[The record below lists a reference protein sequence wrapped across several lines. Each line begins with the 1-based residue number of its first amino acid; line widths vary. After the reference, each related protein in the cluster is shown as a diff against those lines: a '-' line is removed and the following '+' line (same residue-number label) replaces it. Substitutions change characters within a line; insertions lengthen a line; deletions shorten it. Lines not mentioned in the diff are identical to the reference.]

1 MKNINFRLSLL
12 LRSYRWSILL
22 LLTIA
27 VYLYILSNFTLWQ
40 SVGIP
45 KLKAPFADMQAI
57 LSASDAYREGYNP
70 YIENPHDPL
79 GREHVYSRPW
89 LWLGYTGITRNHSKF
104 AGILLMSFFFLLS
117 IRILRPENGNE
128 FLLSAM
134 LLLSPAVLLGVE
146 RGNNDLIIFILL
158 GLAVFFLNNKN
169 HLLDLIAYF
178 FLFLASILKFYPIA
192 SFLIFVRIIKDYKKF
207 WMFVLFSILFFGVY
221 AAFTF
226 SDFQYLK
233 NIVPKPHGR
242 FTFGAAIFFEWM
254 LDEWPV
260 NTMYIYFMTAAV
272 FLLSFLLSSKTSLP
286 AIRKDSINTNFFL
299 VGSLNLLFCFFAN
312 TNYDYRCI
320 FFVLILP
327 WLFENLKCEITPIS
341 TKRFIKLLLFFL
353 PVIVWNETII
363 TLIGLKIGGP
373 GITKTKLAAMVSLY
387 KLEHATTWIVI
398 TILLVFCIDL
408 LKTPIQ
414 AKMSAPF
421 GIAISITS
429 IMKKGNRHNAQ
440 GTFKDR

>member
-1 MKNINFRLSLL
+1 MKNIIFRLSLF
-12 LRSYRWSILL
+12 LRSNRWSILL

-45 KLKAPFADMQAI
+45 KLKTPFADMQAI
-57 LSASDAYREGYNP
+57 LSASDAYREGYDP

-79 GREHVYSRPW
+79 GREHVYPRPW
-89 LWLGYTGITRNHSKF
+89 LWLGYTGLTRDHSKF
-104 AGILLMSFFFLLS
+104 AAILLMSFFFLLS

-158 GLAVFFLNNKN
+158 GLAVFSLNNKN

-207 WMFVLFSILFFGVY
+207 WMFALFSILFFGVY
-221 AAFTF
+221 AVFSF
-226 SDFQYLK
+226 SDFEYLK

-242 FTFGAAIFFEWM
+242 FTFGAAIFFEWI

-260 NTMYIYFMTAAV
+260 NATYIYFMAAAV
-272 FLLSFLLSSKTSLP
+272 FFLAFLLSSRTGL
-286 AIRKDSINTNFFL
+286 AEVRNNSINTIFFL
-299 VGSLNLLFCFFAN
+299 VGSLNILFCFFAN

-327 WLFENLKCEITPIS
+327 WLFENLKCEITPVS
-341 TKRFIKLLLFFL
+341 TKRFIKLLLLFL
-353 PVIVWNETII
+353 PVVVWNETII
-363 TLIGLKIGGP
+363 TLIGLKVGSP
-373 GITKTKLAAMVSLY
+373 GITETKLFVMVNLY
-387 KLEHATTWIVI
+387 KLEHLSTWIVI
-398 TILLVFCIDL
+398 TILLAFCIEL
-408 LKTPIQ
+408 LKAPIGD
-414 AKMSAPF
+414 KMRALFPR
-421 GIAISITS
+421 AT
-429 IMKKGNRHNAQ
+429 R
-440 GTFKDR
+440 

>member
-1 MKNINFRLSLL
+1 MKNINFRLSLF
-12 LRSYRWSILL
+12 LRSNRWSILL
-22 LLTIA
+22 LLTVA

-89 LWLGYTGITRNHSKF
+89 LWLGYTGLTRTHSKF
-104 AGILLMSFFFLLS
+104 AAILLMSFFFLLS
-117 IRILRPENGNE
+117 IRILRPKNGNE

-158 GLAVFFLNNKN
+158 GLAVFSLNNKN

-207 WMFVLFSILFFGVY
+207 WMFAFFSILFFGVY
-221 AAFTF
+221 AVFSF
-226 SDFQYLK
+226 SDFEYLK
-233 NIVPKPHGR
+233 HIVPKPHGR
-242 FTFGAAIFFEWM
+242 FTFGAAIFFEWI

-260 NTMYIYFMTAAV
+260 NATYVYLMICAAI
-272 FLLSFLLSSKTSLP
+272 FIAFSLSSRTGL
-286 AIRKDSINTNFFL
+286 AEVRNNSINTIFFL
-299 VGSLNLLFCFFAN
+299 VGSLNILFCFFAN

-327 WLFENLKCEITPIS
+327 WLFEHLKCESTPVS
-341 TKRFIKLLLFFL
+341 SKRFIKLLLLFL
-353 PVIVWNETII
+353 PVVVWNETII
-363 TLIGLKIGGP
+363 TLIGLKVGSP
-373 GITKTKLAAMVSLY
+373 GINETKLFAMVNLY
-387 KLEHATTWIVI
+387 KLEHLSTWIVI
-398 TILLVFCIDL
+398 TILLAFCIEL
-408 LKTPIQ
+408 LKGPIGD
-414 AKMSAPF
+414 KLTAPF
-421 GIAISITS
+421 SRATP
-429 IMKKGNRHNAQ
+429 
-440 GTFKDR
+440 

>member
-1 MKNINFRLSLL
+1 MKNINFRLSLF
-12 LRSYRWSILL
+12 LRSNRWSILL

-27 VYLYILSNFTLWQ
+27 VYLLILSNFTLWQ

-79 GREHVYSRPW
+79 GRKHVYSRPW
-89 LWLGYTGITRNHSKF
+89 LWLGYTGLTRDHSKF
-104 AGILLMSFFFLLS
+104 AAILLITFFFLLS
-117 IRILRPENGNE
+117 IRILRPENSNE

-158 GLAVFFLNNKN
+158 SLAVFSLNNKN

-207 WMFVLFSILFFGVY
+207 WMFALFSILFFGVY
-221 AAFTF
+221 AVFSF
-226 SDFQYLK
+226 SDFEYLK

-242 FTFGAAIFFEWM
+242 FTFGAAIFFEWI

-260 NTMYIYFMTAAV
+260 NATYIYFMAVAV
-272 FLLSFLLSSKTSLP
+272 FFLAFLLSSRTGL
-286 AIRKDSINTNFFL
+286 AEVRNNSINTIFFL
-299 VGSLNLLFCFFAN
+299 VGSLNILFCFFAN

-327 WLFENLKCEITPIS
+327 WLFENLKCEITPVS
-341 TKRFIKLLLFFL
+341 TKRFIKLLLLFL
-353 PVIVWNETII
+353 PVVVWNETII
-363 TLIGLKIGGP
+363 TLIGLKVGSP
-373 GITKTKLAAMVSLY
+373 GITETKLFAMVNLY
-387 KLEHATTWIVI
+387 KLEHLSTWIVI
-398 TILLVFCIDL
+398 TILLAFCIEL
-408 LKTPIQ
+408 LKTPIGD
-414 AKMSAPF
+414 KMTAPF
-421 GIAISITS
+421 SKAT
-429 IMKKGNRHNAQ
+429 R
-440 GTFKDR
+440 

>member
-1 MKNINFRLSLL
+1 MKNTSFRLSLFL
-12 LRSYRWSILL
+12 SSNRWSILL
-22 LLTIA
+22 LLSIA
-27 VYLYILSNFTLWQ
+27 VYLYILSNLTLWQ

-57 LSASDAYREGYNP
+57 LSASDAYRDGYNP

-79 GREHVYSRPW
+79 GRKHVYPRPW
-89 LWLGYTGITRNHSKF
+89 LWLGYTGMTQDHSKF
-104 AGILLMSFFFLLS
+104 AAILLMSFFFLLS

-128 FLLSAM
+128 FLFSAM

-169 HLLDLIAYF
+169 RLLDLIAYF

-192 SFLIFVRIIKDYKKF
+192 SFLMFVKIIKDYKKF
-207 WMFVLFSILFFGVY
+207 WIFALFSILFFGVY
-221 AAFTF
+221 AVFSF

-242 FTFGAAIFFEWM
+242 FTFGAAIFFEWI

-260 NTMYIYFMTAAV
+260 NATYIYFMTAAV
-272 FLLSFLLSSKTSLP
+272 FFFFFLLSSKTGL
-286 AIRKDSINTNFFL
+286 AQVRKDSINTIFFL
-299 VGSLNLLFCFFAN
+299 VGSLNILFCFFAN

-327 WLFENLKCEITPIS
+327 WLFEHLKCAITPVS
-341 TKRFIKLLLFFL
+341 TKRFIKILLLFL
-353 PVIVWNETII
+353 PVVVWNETII
-363 TLIGLKIGGP
+363 TLIGLKVGSQ
-373 GITKTKLAAMVSLY
+373 GITETKLFAIVNLY
-387 KLEHATTWIVI
+387 KLEHLSTWIVI
-398 TILLVFCIDL
+398 TILLAFCIEL
-408 LKTPIQ
+408 LKAPIGD
-414 AKMSAPF
+414 K
-421 GIAISITS
+421 ITALFS
-429 IMKKGNRHNAQ
+429 RA
-440 GTFKDR
+440 TT

>member
-1 MKNINFRLSLL
+1 MKNINFRLSLF
-12 LRSYRWSILL
+12 LRSNRWSILL

-27 VYLYILSNFTLWQ
+27 VYLLILSNFTLWQ

-79 GREHVYSRPW
+79 GRKHVYPRPW
-89 LWLGYTGITRNHSKF
+89 LWLGYTGLTQDHSKF
-104 AGILLMSFFFLLS
+104 AAILLMSFFFLLS

-158 GLAVFFLNNKN
+158 GLAVFSLNNKN
-169 HLLDLIAYF
+169 NLLDLIAYF

-207 WMFVLFSILFFGVY
+207 WMFALFSILFFGVY
-221 AAFTF
+221 AVFSF
-226 SDFQYLK
+226 SDFEYLK

-242 FTFGAAIFFEWM
+242 FTFGAAIFFEWI

-260 NTMYIYFMTAAV
+260 NAMYIYFMAVAV
-272 FLLSFLLSSKTSLP
+272 FFLAFLLSSRTGLSEV
-286 AIRKDSINTNFFL
+286 RNNSINTIFFL
-299 VGSLNLLFCFFAN
+299 VGSLNILFCFFAN

-327 WLFENLKCEITPIS
+327 WLFENLKCEITPVS
-341 TKRFIKLLLFFL
+341 TKRFIKMLLLFL

-363 TLIGLKIGGP
+363 TLIGLKVGSP
-373 GITKTKLAAMVSLY
+373 GITETKLFAMVNLY
-387 KLEHATTWIVI
+387 KLEHLSTWIVI
-398 TILLVFCIDL
+398 TILLAFCIEL
-408 LKTPIQ
+408 LKAPIGD
-414 AKMSAPF
+414 KMTAPF
-421 GIAISITS
+421 SKAT
-429 IMKKGNRHNAQ
+429 R
-440 GTFKDR
+440 

>member
-1 MKNINFRLSLL
+1 
-12 LRSYRWSILL
+12 
-22 LLTIA
+22 
-27 VYLYILSNFTLWQ
+27 
-40 SVGIP
+40 
-45 KLKAPFADMQAI
+45 MQAI

-79 GREHVYSRPW
+79 GRKHVYPRLW
-89 LWLGYTGITRNHSKF
+89 LWLGYTGITRDHSKF
-104 AGILLMSFFFLLS
+104 AAMLLMSFFFLLS

-128 FLLSAM
+128 FLFSAI

-169 HLLDLIAYF
+169 RLINLFAYF

-192 SFLIFVRIIKDYKKF
+192 SLLIFVRIIKDYKKF
-207 WMFVLFSILFFGVY
+207 WMFALFSILIFGVY
-221 AAFTF
+221 AVFSF

-242 FTFGAAIFFEWM
+242 FTFGAAIFFEWI

-260 NTMYIYFMTAAV
+260 NATYIYFMTAAV
-272 FLLSFLLSSKTSLP
+272 FFLAFILSSITGL
-286 AIRKDSINTNFFL
+286 AEVRKDSINTSFFL
-299 VGSLNLLFCFFAN
+299 VGSLNILFCFFAN

-327 WLFENLKCEITPIS
+327 WLFEHLKCATTPVS
-341 TKRFIKLLLFFL
+341 TKRFIKILLLFL

-363 TLIGLKIGGP
+363 TLIGLKIGAP
-373 GITKTKLAAMVSLY
+373 GITETKLVAMVNLY
-387 KLEHATTWIVI
+387 KLEHLSTWIVI
-398 TILLVFCIDL
+398 TILLAFCIELFKAPIEDKMTSL
-408 LKTPIQ
+408 FPQGNPLRGIYRDILKLP
-414 AKMSAPF
+414 
-421 GIAISITS
+421 
-429 IMKKGNRHNAQ
+429 
-440 GTFKDR
+440 

>member
-1 MKNINFRLSLL
+1 MKNINFRLSLF
-12 LRSYRWSILL
+12 LRSNRWSILL
-22 LLTIA
+22 LLTVA

-89 LWLGYTGITRNHSKF
+89 LWLGYTGLTRTHSKF
-104 AGILLMSFFFLLS
+104 AAILLMSFFFLLS
-117 IRILRPENGNE
+117 IRILRPKNGNE

-158 GLAVFFLNNKN
+158 GLAVFSLNNKN

-207 WMFVLFSILFFGVY
+207 WMFAFFSILFFGVY
-221 AAFTF
+221 AVFSF
-226 SDFQYLK
+226 SDFEYLK
-233 NIVPKPHGR
+233 HIVPKPHGR
-242 FTFGAAIFFEWM
+242 FTFGAAIFFEWI

-260 NTMYIYFMTAAV
+260 NATYIYFMAAAV
-272 FLLSFLLSSKTSLP
+272 FFLAFLLSSRTGL
-286 AIRKDSINTNFFL
+286 AEVRNNSINTIFFL
-299 VGSLNLLFCFFAN
+299 VGSLNILFCFFAN

-327 WLFENLKCEITPIS
+327 WLFEHLKCESTPVLS
-341 TKRFIKLLLFFL
+341 KRFIKLLLLFL
-353 PVIVWNETII
+353 PVVVWNETII
-363 TLIGLKIGGP
+363 TLIGLKVGSP
-373 GITKTKLAAMVSLY
+373 GINETKLFAMVNLY
-387 KLEHATTWIVI
+387 KLEHLSTWIVI
-398 TILLVFCIDL
+398 TILLAFCIEL
-408 LKTPIQ
+408 LKGPIGD
-414 AKMSAPF
+414 KMTAPF
-421 GIAISITS
+421 SRATP
-429 IMKKGNRHNAQ
+429 
-440 GTFKDR
+440 